1 MNDKVQVSAA
11 QFSSVFLDRKAT
23 VQKAIHIVAEA
34 ARSGSRLVVFPEAFI
49 PGYPCWVWQISAGED
64 RRLQELYVEYLE
76 NVVSVPG
83 PDVDELCR
91 AARQNKIN
99 VVMGISERN
108 DEASRTSMFNSAL
121 FIDEKGVILGRRRKL
136 VPTGGERLIWAMGDG
151 STLQTVDLPFG
162 RVCALICWEN
172 YMPLTRYAMFV
183 QGPQIY
189 CALTWDR
196 GEPWLSSMRHI
207 AREGGLFLISAGM
220 AMHLQ
225 HLPERF
231 GLKQLFDAQQ
241 DDGWIN
247 GGDSVIVDTS
257 GNMMAGPLHRQEGL
271 LTAELDLRAGP
282 GPKWELDVAGHYARP
297 DVFQLAVNR
306 DQKPLVIYPL
316 TRP

>member
-1 MNDKVQVSAA
+1 
-11 QFSSVFLDRKAT
+11 
-23 VQKAIHIVAEA
+23 
-34 ARSGSRLVVFPEAFI
+34 
-49 PGYPCWVWQISAGED
+49 
-64 RRLQELYVEYLE
+64 
-76 NVVSVPG
+76 
-83 PDVDELCR
+83 
-91 AARQNKIN
+91 
-99 VVMGISERN
+99 
-108 DEASRTSMFNSAL
+108 
-121 FIDEKGVILGRRRKL
+121 
-136 VPTGGERLIWAMGDG
+136 ERLIWAMGDG
-151 STLQTVDLPFG
+151 STLQTVDFPFG